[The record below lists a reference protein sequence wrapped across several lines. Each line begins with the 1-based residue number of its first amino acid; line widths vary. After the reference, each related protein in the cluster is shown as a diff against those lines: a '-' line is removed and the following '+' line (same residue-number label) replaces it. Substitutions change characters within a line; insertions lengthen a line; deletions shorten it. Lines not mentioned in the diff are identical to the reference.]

1 MLGGERRITQGCNE
15 KEADMKVLL
24 LCALGL
30 LGLVVLTGCS
40 AIPTG
45 PVIAAIVIDEKGPVS
60 VGDMRAGMKV
70 GVAQA
75 EGILVVAYG
84 DASIVAAMKDANIT
98 KVHHVDNETFG
109 VLGVYARYKTVVY
122 GE

>member
-1 MLGGERRITQGCNE
+1 MRLS
-15 KEADMKVLL
+15 
-24 LCALGL
+24 LCALAL
-30 LGLVVLTGCS
+30 VGLVVLTGCTAV
-40 AIPTG
+40 AIG
-45 PVIAAIVIDEKGPVS
+45 PVVAAVTIDEKGPVS

-70 GVAQA
+70 GMAQA

-98 KVHHVDNETFG
+98 RVHHVDNETFN
-109 VLGVYARYKTVVY
+109 VLGIYARYKTIVY

>member
-1 MLGGERRITQGCNE
+1 MLGGELRIMQGCK
-15 KEADMKVLL
+15 KEAGMKVLL
-24 LCALGL
+24 LCALAM

-45 PVIAAIVIDEKGPVS
+45 PVIAMVVVDEKGPVS

-84 DASIVAAMKDANIT
+84 DASIMAAMKDANIT

-109 VLGVYARYKTVVY
+109 VLGIYARYKTVVY

>member
-1 MLGGERRITQGCNE
+1 
-15 KEADMKVLL
+15 MKLALL
-24 LCALGL
+24 FGLALVGIVIL
-30 LGLVVLTGCS
+30 SGCS

-45 PVIAAIVIDEKGPVS
+45 PVIAMVVVDEKGPVS
-60 VGDMRAGMKV
+60 VGDTHAGMKV

-84 DASIVAAMKDANIT
+84 DASIVAAMKEANIT

-109 VLGVYARYKTVVY
+109 VLGIYARYKTVVY

>member
-1 MLGGERRITQGCNE
+1 
-15 KEADMKVLL
+15 MKVLL

-45 PVIAAIVIDEKGPVS
+45 PVIAMVVVDEKGPVS
-60 VGDMRAGMKV
+60 VGDTHAGMKV

-84 DASIVAAMKDANIT
+84 DASIVAAMKEANIT

-109 VLGVYARYKTVVY
+109 VLGIYARYKTVVY